1 MFSRNNQQL
10 KTPSPIPSEVLKSIN
25 SLINETFEKSLMNKG
40 LELETYGEIYENEI
54 ILIFSLVQTKDKSL
68 NTISLFISDDLTPE
82 TKIEKKINY
91 LINSSSEFFEILT
104 NSSTSDT
111 NEIYSPRWQKTELE
125 GDNFFYKIS
134 RENIKLTIE
143 ANKLLEKN

>member
-1 MFSRNNQQL
+1 MCSRNNNQL
-10 KTPSPIPSEVLKSIN
+10 STPSPIPSEILNSIN
-25 SLINETFEKSLMNKG
+25 SLINETFEKSLNNKG
-40 LELETYGEIYENEI
+40 LELETYGELYENEI

-104 NSSTSDT
+104 SSSISDT
-111 NEIYSPRWQKTELE
+111 DQIYSPRWQKTELE